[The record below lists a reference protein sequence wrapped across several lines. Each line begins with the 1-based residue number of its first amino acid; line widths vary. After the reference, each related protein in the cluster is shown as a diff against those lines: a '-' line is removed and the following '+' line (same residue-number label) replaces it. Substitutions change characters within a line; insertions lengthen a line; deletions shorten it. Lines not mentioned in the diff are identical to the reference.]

1 MFKYQ
6 RLILKVIERYPDEFY
21 RWVLNKS
28 EWRVVHDQN
37 EDTAFKEERKL
48 DRGWMKPYRMIVPS
62 MNNTIVKVYG
72 HFPECRESEKRLVD
86 TLLENG
92 RNL

>member
-37 EDTAFKEERKL
+37 EDTTFKEKKSLIEA
-48 DRGWMKPYRMIVPS
+48 G
-62 MNNTIVKVYG
+62 
-72 HFPECRESEKRLVD
+72 
-86 TLLENG
+86 
-92 RNL
+92 